1 MNDSKGYTQD
11 DINSIAGD
19 GKGASEKYGT
29 FADRRDMERMGKT
42 QKLRRNFGFF
52 SILGFSMILLST
64 WEIQLGYESNHS
76 SQSIG

>member
-42 QKLRRNFGFF
+42 QKLRVGIPLREAVR
-52 SILGFSMILLST
+52 LLTS
-64 WEIQLGYESNHS
+64 
-76 SQSIG
+76 